1 MMKKFLCCFISV
13 MMICLFMPENSVMAE
28 NSDYYCIPFENPYVS
43 FNEYYEKYSS
53 EKRPDSE
60 IIVMGTDFISADGD
74 FSVGSYGSDGDTRD
88 NVLIWESSTGEVTYR
103 INVSE
108 TGVYCMGVNYFPV
121 ESDSHEIELLV
132 KTDGEIPY
140 DTASRIVLKRTWVNE
155 TDIYTDSRGNQVRP
169 SQVQHGI
176 WQETVIKDPDGLFSE
191 PLFFYFTKGE
201 HDITFSSQRA
211 EFAIECFKLFN
222 PPEIAEYQVQNTE
235 CQTPF
240 VFRIEGENAL
250 YKTDAV
256 LSPTYDNS
264 SCKASPADPVKVV
277 YNTIGADGSWKD
289 ALQSLTWEIPAEK
302 IGDGGWFRLGIK
314 ARQNQMRGLYSN
326 RRIYI
331 DGETPCR
338 ELEQVKF
345 FYDRKWSIT
354 TPKTESGDDVYV
366 YLDGGKSHTIT
377 MECITGEIGESLRR
391 LDSVVDSLNEYYRKI
406 LMITSPYPDKYT
418 DYYVHEKIPDLL
430 DGFTEISQELKDIQA
445 DIETV
450 STGSEVALLGNMAVI
465 LDKCIEKPLRIPDY
479 LSQIKEN
486 ITSVSAVM
494 RDYCDQPLEIDYIEF
509 ATAEADFTDC
519 KENIFESAVFGFKS
533 FTGSF
538 FEDYTTLSD
547 INGDEAVEVWVALSR
562 DCSQIVR
569 ELTESAFMAEYD
581 IPVSINLVSGGI
593 VEATLSGKEPDCA
606 LFLGGEFPI
615 NLASRGL
622 LADISCYQD
631 FDSVSQRFQEN
642 ALTHYQ
648 YEGKTYGLPLT
659 QTFPMMFYRTDVLSE
674 LNINSPPETWDNL
687 IDILPAIQR
696 NYMSVGLVLPS
707 YDISPATESGH
718 TFAMLMLQQGMTYYS
733 DDMSS
738 SVLDDIRAVQAFEKW
753 TDFYTDYSFEQSY
766 DTFSRFRTGEYPIVI
781 ADYTFANLLESS
793 SPEIKGLWDFCKVPA
808 TVRDDG
814 TVSHAANSVGSGA
827 VIFSSS
833 DKKSQAWEFIKWF
846 TRDDIQA
853 LFGNRLEGMLGTVGR
868 YETANTNALGRLSWS
883 EHQLERLCGQW
894 DELAEIP
901 VIPASYAVTRNIMNA
916 FRETVNSGEN
926 PRDMLIWYNRD
937 INDEIERK
945 NKWIN

>member
-1 MMKKFLCCFISV
+1 MIKKFLCCFISV
-13 MMICLFMPENSVMAE
+13 MMICLFVPEKSIMAE
-28 NSDYYCIPFENPYVS
+28 NQDYYYIESENPYINFSDYYDM
-43 FNEYYEKYSS
+43 YSA

-60 IIVMGTDFISADGD
+60 ITVMGTDFISSDGV
-74 FSVGSYGSDGDTRD
+74 FSVGSYGSDGETRD
-88 NVLIWESSTGEVTYR
+88 NVLIWESSSGEITYR
-103 INVSE
+103 VNVSE
-108 TGVYCMGVNYFPV
+108 TGIYCMGMNYFPL
-121 ESDSHEIELLV
+121 ESDSHEIELSV
-132 KTDGEIPY
+132 RIDNEIPY
-140 DTASRIVLKRTWVNE
+140 DTVSRIVLKRIWVNE
-155 TDIYTDSRGNQVRP
+155 TDIYTDLRGNQVRP
-169 SQVQHGI
+169 SQIQHGI

-191 PLFFYFTKGE
+191 PLFFYLTQGE
-201 HDITFSSQRA
+201 HDITFTSGRA
-211 EFAIECFKLFN
+211 EFAMECFKFFN
-222 PPEIAEYQVQNTE
+222 PPETAEYQPRNIE
-235 CQTPF
+235 CENPF
-240 VFRIEGENAL
+240 VFRIEGEDAL
-250 YKTDAV
+250 YKTDTV

-264 SCKASPADPVKVV
+264 SCNVSPADPVKVV

-289 ALQSLTWEIPAEK
+289 ALQSLTWVIPSEK

-345 FYDRKWSIT
+345 FYDRDWSIT
-354 TPKTESGDDVYV
+354 VPKTESGDDVYV
-366 YLDGGKSHTIT
+366 YLDGGKSHAIT
-377 MECITGEIGESLRR
+377 MECVTGEIGESLRR

-430 DGFTEISQELKDIQA
+430 DGFSRISQELRDIQA
-445 DIETV
+445 EIETI
-450 STGSEVALLGNMAVI
+450 STGSEVSLLGNMAVI

-509 ATAEADFTDC
+509 ATAGADFEDC
-519 KENIFESAVFGFKS
+519 KESIFESVAFGFRS
-533 FTGSF
+533 FVGSF

-547 INGDEAVEVWVALSR
+547 IEGDEAVEVWVALGR
-562 DCSQIVR
+562 DQSQIVR
-569 ELTESAFMAEYD
+569 ELTESGFIAEYD

-593 VEATLSGKEPDCA
+593 VESALSGKEPDVA

-622 LADISCYQD
+622 LADISQYPE

-642 ALTHYQ
+642 ALVHYQ
-648 YEGKTYGLPLT
+648 YQEKTYGLPLT
-659 QTFPMMFYRTDVLSE
+659 QAFPMMFYRTDILSE

-707 YDISPATESGH
+707 TDISPATESGH
-718 TFAMLMLQQGMTYYS
+718 TFAMLMLQQGMTYYN

-738 SVLDDIRAVQAFEKW
+738 SVLDDIQAVQAFEKW
-753 TDFYTDYSFEQSY
+753 TDFYTDYSFRQSY

-781 ADYTFANLLESS
+781 ADYSFAGQLEYA

-808 TVRDDG
+808 TVRADG
-814 TVSHAANSVGSGA
+814 TVSHAVNSTGSGA

-833 DKKSQAWEFIKWF
+833 DKKEQAWQFIKWF
-846 TRDDIQA
+846 TQDDVQA
-853 LFGNRLEGMLGTVGR
+853 RFGNRIEGILGTAGR
-868 YETANTNALGRLSWS
+868 YETANTNALNRLSWS
-883 EHQLERLCGQW
+883 EHQLERLREQRS
-894 DELAEIP
+894 ELAEIP
-901 VIPASYAVTRNIMNA
+901 IIPASYAVTRNIMNA
-916 FRETVNSGEN
+916 FRETVNKGEN

>member
-1 MMKKFLCCFISV
+1 MIKKFLCCFISV
-13 MMICLFMPENSVMAE
+13 IMICLLMPEKYVMAE
-28 NSDYYCIPFENPYVS
+28 SQDYYYIESENPYIN
-43 FNEYYEKYSS
+43 FNEYYNMYST
-53 EKRPDSE
+53 EKRPESE
-60 IIVMGTDFISADGD
+60 IVVMGANFISSDGD
-74 FSVGSYGSDGDTRD
+74 FSVGSYGSDGETRD
-88 NVLIWESSTGEVTYR
+88 NVLIWESSSGEITYR
-103 INVSE
+103 VNVSE
-108 TGVYCMGVNYFPV
+108 TGIYCMGMNYFPL
-121 ESDSHEIELLV
+121 ESDSHEIELSIRI
-132 KTDGEIPY
+132 DNEIPY
-140 DTASRIVLKRTWVNE
+140 DTASRIVLKRIWVNE

-191 PLFFYFTKGE
+191 PLFFYLTQGE
-201 HDITFSSQRA
+201 HDITFSSGRA
-211 EFAIECFKLFN
+211 EFAIECFKFFK
-222 PPEIAEYQVQNTE
+222 PPEITEYQSQNVE
-235 CQTPF
+235 CENPF
-240 VFRIEGENAL
+240 VFRIEGEDAL

-264 SCKASPADPVKVV
+264 SCNVSPAEPVKVV

-289 ALQSLTWEIPAEK
+289 ALQSLTWVIPSEK
-302 IGDGGWFRLGIK
+302 IGDGGWFRLGIR

-331 DGETPCR
+331 DGKTPCR

-345 FYDRKWSIT
+345 FYNRNWSLT
-354 TPKTESGDDVYV
+354 VPKTKSGDDIYV

-377 MECITGEIGESLRR
+377 LECVTGEIGASLRK
-391 LDSVVDSLNEYYRKI
+391 LDSVMDSLNEYYRKI

-430 DGFTEISQELKDIQA
+430 ERFSRISQELKDIQA
-445 DIETV
+445 EIETI

-509 ATAEADFTDC
+509 ATADIDFTDC
-519 KENIFESAVFGFKS
+519 QDNIFESIVFGFRS
-533 FTGSF
+533 FVGSF

-547 INGDEAVEVWVALSR
+547 VEGDEAVEVWVSLSR
-562 DCSQIVR
+562 DHSQIVR
-569 ELTESAFMAEYD
+569 ELTESGFMAEYD

-593 VEATLSGKEPDCA
+593 VESALSGKEPDCA
-606 LFLGGEFPI
+606 LFLGGEFPV

-622 LADISCYQD
+622 ITDISQYSE

-648 YEGKTYGLPLT
+648 YQGKTYGLPLT
-659 QTFPMMFYRTDVLSE
+659 QTFPMMFYRTDILSE

-687 IDILPAIQR
+687 IDMLPAIQR

-707 YDISPATESGH
+707 ADISPATESGH
-718 TFAMLMLQQGMTYYS
+718 TFAMLMLQQGMTYYN
-733 DDMSS
+733 DDISS

-753 TDFYTDYSFEQSY
+753 TDFYTDYSFKQSY
-766 DTFSRFRTGEYPIVI
+766 DAFSRFRTGEYPIVI
-781 ADYTFANLLESS
+781 ADYSFAGQLEYA
-793 SPEIKGLWDFCKVPA
+793 SPEIKGLWDFCKVPGTA
-808 TVRDDG
+808 RDDG
-814 TVSHAANSVGSGA
+814 TVSHAANSISSGA

-833 DKKSQAWEFIKWF
+833 DKKEQAWEFIKWF
-846 TRDDIQA
+846 TQDDIQA
-853 LFGNRLEGMLGTVGR
+853 RFGNRTEGILGTVGR
-868 YETANTNALGRLSWS
+868 YETANTNVLSRLSWS
-883 EHQLERLCGQW
+883 EHQLERLREQQS
-894 DELAEIP
+894 ELAEIP
-901 VIPASYAVTRNIMNA
+901 IIPTSYAVTRNIMNA
-916 FRETVNSGEN
+916 FRETVNKGEN

-945 NKWIN
+945 SKWIN

>member
-1 MMKKFLCCFISV
+1 MIKKFLCCFISV
-13 MMICLFMPENSVMAE
+13 MMMCLFMPENSVMAE
-28 NSDYYCIPFENPYVS
+28 NQDYYCIESENPYMN
-43 FNEYYEKYSS
+43 FNEYYNMYST

-60 IIVMGTDFISADGD
+60 IVIRGADFISSDGD
-74 FSVGSYGSDGDTRD
+74 FSVGSYGSDGETRD
-88 NVLIWESSTGEVTYR
+88 NVLIWKSSTGEITYR
-103 INVSE
+103 IDVSE
-108 TGVYCMGVNYFPV
+108 TGIYCMGMNYFPF
-121 ESDSHEIELLV
+121 ESDSHEIELSV
-132 KTDGEIPY
+132 KIDSEIPY
-140 DTASRIVLKRTWVNE
+140 DTASRIVLKRVWVNE

-191 PLFFYFTKGE
+191 PLFFYLTKGS
-201 HDITFSSQRA
+201 HDITFSSGRA
-211 EFAIECFKLFN
+211 EFAIENFKFFN
-222 PPEIAEYQVQNTE
+222 PTEIAEYQPQNMTCE
-235 CQTPF
+235 KPF
-240 VFRIEGENAL
+240 LFRIEGENAL
-250 YKTDAV
+250 YKTDTV

-264 SCKASPADPVKVV
+264 SCKVSPADPVKVV

-289 ALQSLTWEIPAEK
+289 ALQSLTWVIPSEK

-331 DGETPCR
+331 DGKTPCR

-345 FYDRKWSIT
+345 FYDRDWNVT
-354 TPKTESGDDVYV
+354 VPKTESGDDIYV
-366 YLDGGKSHTIT
+366 YLDGGMNHTIT
-377 MECITGEIGESLRR
+377 MECVTGEIGESLRK

-418 DYYVHEKIPDLL
+418 DYYVHEKIPGLL
-430 DGFTEISQELKDIQA
+430 DEFSCISQELKDIQA
-445 DIETV
+445 EIETI

-509 ATAEADFTDC
+509 ATADIDFTDC
-519 KENIFESAVFGFKS
+519 KEGIFESVAFGFRS
-533 FTGSF
+533 FIGSF

-547 INGDEAVEVWVALSR
+547 IKGDEAVEVWVALGR
-562 DCSQIVR
+562 DQSQIVR
-569 ELTESAFMAEYD
+569 ELTESGFMAEYD

-593 VEATLSGKEPDCA
+593 VEAALSGKEPDCA
-606 LFLGGEFPI
+606 LFLGGEFPV

-622 LADISCYQD
+622 ITDISQYPE

-648 YEGKTYGLPLT
+648 YQGKTYGLPLT
-659 QTFPMMFYRTDVLSE
+659 QSFPMMFYRTDILSE

-707 YDISPATESGH
+707 SNISPATESGH
-718 TFAMLMLQQGMTYYS
+718 TFAMLMLQQGMTYYNN
-733 DDMSS
+733 DMSK
-738 SVLDDIRAVQAFEKW
+738 SVLDDIQAVQAFEKW
-753 TDFYTDYSFEQSY
+753 TDFYTDYSFSQSY
-766 DTFSRFRTGEYPIVI
+766 DAFSRFRAGEYPIVI
-781 ADYTFANLLESS
+781 ANYSFAGQLESA
-793 SPEIKGLWDFCKVPA
+793 SPEIKGLWDFCKVPG
-808 TVRDDG
+808 TTREDG
-814 TVSHAANSVGSGA
+814 TVSHASNSMGSGA

-833 DKKSQAWEFIKWF
+833 DKKEQAWEFIKWF
-846 TRDDIQA
+846 TQDDVQA
-853 LFGNRLEGMLGTVGR
+853 RFGNRIEGILGTAGR
-868 YETANTNALGRLSWS
+868 YETANTNALSRLSWS
-883 EHQLERLCGQW
+883 EHQLERLIEQQS
-894 DELAEIP
+894 ELAEIP
-901 VIPASYAVTRNIMNA
+901 IIPASYAVTRNIMNA
-916 FRETVNSGEN
+916 FRETVNEGEN

-937 INDEIERK
+937 INDEMERK